1 MSNVLSETK
10 KERSYMASK
19 LITVERAEKEISK
32 LQKYIELIE
41 NYEADTLEKWIVNE
55 YAYTNSIVEVVK
67 RINDR
72 GFVINEQPIDK
83 KYVTS
88 ILDGKIMDE
97 LHRLLRF
104 GYRQRIKPFRNQS

>member
-1 MSNVLSETK
+1 
-10 KERSYMASK
+10 MASK

-32 LQKYIELIE
+32 LQKYIELVE
-41 NYEADTLEKWIVNE
+41 NYEADTLEKWIVKE

-67 RINDR
+67 RISDQ
-72 GFVINEQPIDK
+72 GFTINERPIDK

-97 LHRLLRF
+97 LHRLLRL
-104 GYRQRIKPFRNQS
+104 GYRQRIKPFKDPS

>member
-1 MSNVLSETK
+1 
-10 KERSYMASK
+10 MAPK
-19 LITVERAEKEISK
+19 LITVERAEKEINR
-32 LQKYIELIE
+32 LQKYIELVE
-41 NYEADTLEKWIVNE
+41 NYEADTLEKWIVKE

-72 GFVINEQPIDK
+72 GFTINERPVDK

-97 LHRLLRF
+97 LHRFLRL
-104 GYRQRIKPFRNQS
+104 GYRQRIKPWLMDALQDAPLFS